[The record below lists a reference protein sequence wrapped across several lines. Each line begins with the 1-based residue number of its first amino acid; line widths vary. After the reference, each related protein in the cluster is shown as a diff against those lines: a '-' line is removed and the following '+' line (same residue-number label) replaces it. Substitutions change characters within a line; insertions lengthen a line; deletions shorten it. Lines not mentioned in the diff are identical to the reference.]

1 MILIVLYIFILI
13 YPCYISILL
22 YRLYSTI
29 LCILLSCCFIYAWY
43 LYTCLYTLMYLY
55 DDTQSRTYI
64 LYTFTHVIYAFIWH
78 LLSALHT
85 FYSFYAALLLYD
97 THSFCEL
104 AWLQCFPLPHTHES
118 TCTHIL
124 YNLYICFHVPDGTIF
139 LSHYTNYLIVF
150 VLSRDI
156 FYLCSIYTAK
166 IMEFVQRIIY
176 KRTKEK
182 AWHAFQTF
190 TYTISLYKYYTL
202 KQLFCLYFLFFFYV
216 FIYFSIH
223 CYI

>member
-1 MILIVLYIFILI
+1 
-13 YPCYISILL
+13 
-22 YRLYSTI
+22 
-29 LCILLSCCFIYAWY
+29 
-43 LYTCLYTLMYLY
+43 MYLY
-55 DDTQSRTYI
+55 DDTQARTYI

-85 FYSFYAALLLYD
+85 FYSLYAALLLYD

-118 TCTHIL
+118 TYTHIL

-166 IMEFVQRIIY
+166 IIKFVQQIIY

-182 AWHAFQTF
+182 AWHALQTSV
-190 TYTISLYKYYTL
+190 YTISLYKYYTL

-216 FIYFSIH
+216 FIYSSIL

>member
-1 MILIVLYIFILI
+1 MQYHQLHFTMILMIYINDSNIFILI
-13 YPCYISILL
+13 YPCYIYFFIDFIAL
-22 YRLYSTI
+22 YYVSCFHAASSMPWYLSFMYAYVVLYS
-29 LCILLSCCFIYAWY
+29 FK
-43 LYTCLYTLMYLY
+43 YLY

-64 LYTFTHVIYAFIWH
+64 LYIFAYLIYAFIWH

-118 TCTHIL
+118 TYTHIL

-139 LSHYTNYLIVF
+139 LSHCTNYLIVF

-156 FYLCSIYTAK
+156 FYLCSTYTAK
-166 IMEFVQRIIY
+166 IIKFVQ
-176 KRTKEK
+176 
-182 AWHAFQTF
+182 
-190 TYTISLYKYYTL
+190 
-202 KQLFCLYFLFFFYV
+202 
-216 FIYFSIH
+216 
-223 CYI
+223 